1 MPRQP
6 ILSRNASV
14 SKTPTGHSGYK
25 LGPRVCGLAA
35 GGEWIRTIG
44 TRKIS
49 YRFETDFC
57 RPGDGS
63 DSQTDSFLSRRGT
76 DGSNPAPSSGESIA
90 NRIFSVQARLKPE
103 RSRTDPSMNTAPSFK
118 RGGARTSTA
127 QLPVRR
133 SSGTNGCFGQPA
145 SRKRRRRQSRAPA
158 ETC

>member
-1 MPRQP
+1 MEEDFEIVGSNFGSHLHLRGRGRAH
-6 ILSRNASV
+6 IYRNESWFEEV
-14 SKTPTGHSGYK
+14 RT
-25 LGPRVCGLAA
+25 GLAA

-90 NRIFSVQARLKPE
+90 NRIFSVQ
-103 RSRTDPSMNTAPSFK
+103 
-118 RGGARTSTA
+118 
-127 QLPVRR
+127 
-133 SSGTNGCFGQPA
+133 
-145 SRKRRRRQSRAPA
+145 
-158 ETC
+158 